1 MRLGVITAIML
12 MVASGGAWLAFDQD
26 KVSEVAEIDIADGR
40 MLYSENCAACH
51 GADLSGQPD
60 WRTPGVDGRLPAPP
74 HDDSGHTWHHGDGI
88 LFSYTKLGG
97 KALMAEKGV
106 DFDSGMPGFG
116 DRLSDQQIRNILAYI
131 RSTWPERI
139 RQVQAGRSKSE
150 MENGED

>member
-12 MVASGGAWLAFDQD
+12 MVASGGAWLAFGQG
-26 KVSEVAEIDIADGR
+26 KVSEVAKIDIADGR

-60 WRTPGVDGRLPAPP
+60 WRTPGADGRLPAPP

-88 LFSYTKLGG
+88 LFRYTKLGG

-150 MENGED
+150 MENGEY

>member
-12 MVASGGAWLAFDQD
+12 MVASGGAWLAFGQD

-60 WRTPGVDGRLPAPP
+60 WRTPGADGRLPAPP

-150 MENGED
+150 MENGEY